1 LARSDVPAV
10 LCRHAGSP
18 LCKLMEAL
26 CFSRNPWKNQS
37 NWEEAQDQIHGLLA
51 SIKWQQFLMSDDL
64 QSYQQDLATQRSE
77 PISQRLLFAAVALL
91 PVWARPRLRIS
102 RTGNWSA
109 SPIAKP
115 SEPLIPWQ
123 TQPYRFLELATSSST
138 VARSPVYVMNFVII
152 SVCLFGTGY
161 LPLQTIVSFNRF
173 SRCFCREV
181 RSSSIPNCW
190 TNHIKL

>member
-1 LARSDVPAV
+1 
-10 LCRHAGSP
+10 
-18 LCKLMEAL
+18 MEAL

-123 TQPYRFLELATSSST
+123 TQPYRFLEFGDQFFHSGQITGICHELCHHLSVLVWHRISA
-138 VARSPVYVMNFVII
+138 SPNDSF
-152 SVCLFGTGY
+152 
-161 LPLQTIVSFNRF
+161 LQSFQQVF
-173 SRCFCREV
+173 
-181 RSSSIPNCW
+181 
-190 TNHIKL
+190 L